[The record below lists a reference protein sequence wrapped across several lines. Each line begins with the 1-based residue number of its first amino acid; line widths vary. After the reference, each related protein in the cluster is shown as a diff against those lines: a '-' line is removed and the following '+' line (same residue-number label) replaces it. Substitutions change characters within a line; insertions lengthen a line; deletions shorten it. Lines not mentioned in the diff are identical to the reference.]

1 MCELFKGR
9 CLLTGATGYIG
20 SMISRRLLSQ
30 GNEITVIV
38 RDAARLEP
46 EIYDCVQ
53 VIQADM
59 SDGEAI
65 LQISGKYDYV
75 IHCAAPTKSAYMVSH
90 PVEVTESIVNG
101 TKYIL
106 ELARRCGAKS
116 VVYVSSMEVYGQI
129 ECSKVSRVTEEQMGY
144 IDITD
149 SRSCYPLAKL
159 MAEGLCHFYYKE
171 YEVPVKI
178 ARLAQT
184 FGRGVRP
191 DDNRVFA
198 QFAGSVRNGT
208 DIVLHTAGNSMGNY
222 CDIDDTVDAILF
234 ILLHGKDSEAYNV
247 VNEENTMSIREM
259 AELVAAKMGGG
270 SIKVTYN
277 IPEDNRY
284 GYAADTGL
292 WLSGKKLKELG
303 WEARRG
309 IEEMYRR
316 MLFEKSL

>member
-149 SRSCYPLAKL
+149 SRSCYPLRDIAGTPASTGL
-159 MAEGLCHFYYKE
+159 HRCFPAESAWTG
-171 YEVPVKI
+171 
-178 ARLAQT
+178 
-184 FGRGVRP
+184 
-191 DDNRVFA
+191 
-198 QFAGSVRNGT
+198 
-208 DIVLHTAGNSMGNY
+208 HTAGASSLTAGCAFLPCRLMLAAGLRLG
-222 CDIDDTVDAILF
+222 C
-234 ILLHGKDSEAYNV
+234 ILLGCV
-247 VNEENTMSIREM
+247 PV
-259 AELVAAKMGGG
+259 L
-270 SIKVTYN
+270 
-277 IPEDNRY
+277 
-284 GYAADTGL
+284 
-292 WLSGKKLKELG
+292 
-303 WEARRG
+303 
-309 IEEMYRR
+309 
-316 MLFEKSL
+316 

>member
-1 MCELFKGR
+1 
-9 CLLTGATGYIG
+9 
-20 SMISRRLLSQ
+20 
-30 GNEITVIV
+30 
-38 RDAARLEP
+38 
-46 EIYDCVQ
+46 
-53 VIQADM
+53 
-59 SDGEAI
+59 
-65 LQISGKYDYV
+65 
-75 IHCAAPTKSAYMVSH
+75 
-90 PVEVTESIVNG
+90 
-101 TKYIL
+101 
-106 ELARRCGAKS
+106 
-116 VVYVSSMEVYGQI
+116 
-129 ECSKVSRVTEEQMGY
+129 
-144 IDITD
+144 
-149 SRSCYPLAKL
+149 
-159 MAEGLCHFYYKE
+159 
-171 YEVPVKI
+171 
-178 ARLAQT
+178 
-184 FGRGVRP
+184 
-191 DDNRVFA
+191 
-198 QFAGSVRNGT
+198 
-208 DIVLHTAGNSMGNY
+208 MGNY